1 MKNVPFPAVRITK
14 TIGATIIRFVNLSG
28 NRHGG
33 WEQMIRTI
41 GMAVATALAAI
52 SAITA
57 NTANADGKGDEQ
69 KFLSSVR
76 QLPTYTWP
84 NGPSTTDAQMLA
96 GGYRACA
103 VMDQNPGPGNGM
115 TAAKMYYNGP
125 NAMYREVSGAAWDF
139 MAYSASY
146 LCYRNGKMYPQV
158 SEEGIF
164 APGGTYGPPSSQV
177 PAANPSV
184 ASTPPANGGVGA
196 GIGTPNQPNP
206 TSTSSQSS
214 LLPLVLPTGST
225 GSRSGS
231 WETWKTSTPF
241 ANAVQTI
248 RPQLP
253 IGKSFLGLPWC
264 SGEPFG
270 TMQMW
275 DWKSSTRYVMVSVN
289 DRGEITIFNGPDTSG
304 RADCD

>member
-1 MKNVPFPAVRITK
+1 
-14 TIGATIIRFVNLSG
+14 
-28 NRHGG
+28 
-33 WEQMIRTI
+33 MIRTM
-41 GMAVATALAAI
+41 GVAVATALAVT

-76 QLPTYTWP
+76 QLPAYTWP
-84 NGPSTTDAQMLA
+84 NGPGTTDAQMLA

-103 VMDQNPGPGNGM
+103 VMDQNPDPASGM
-115 TAAKMYYNGP
+115 IAAKLYYNGP
-125 NAMYREVSGAAWDF
+125 TAMYREVSGAAWDF

-146 LCYRNGKMYPQV
+146 LCYRNAKMYPQV
-158 SEEGIF
+158 SEEGLF
-164 APGGTYGPPSSQV
+164 APGGIYGPPSSQA
-177 PAANPSV
+177 PAVNPSV
-184 ASTPPANGGVGA
+184 ASTPPAD
-196 GIGTPNQPNP
+196 NP
-206 TSTSSQSS
+206 TGTSPQSS
-214 LLPLVLPTGST
+214 LLPLVLPTDST

-231 WETWKTSTPF
+231 WETWMTSTPF
-241 ANAVQTI
+241 ANAVQMI
-248 RPQLP
+248 RSQLP

-275 DWKSSTRYVMVSVN
+275 DWKSYARYIMVSVN
-289 DRGEITIFNGPDTSG
+289 DRGEIKIFNGPDTSG